1 MRGRLDQ
8 LRDLVSYYQSGSEF
22 IHGDEDQSSLPA
34 YEDYYEALSSN
45 VRELKPRDTVARRL
59 RNYAEGDTTTSQ
71 DTSQQQSE
79 NVSVQ
84 DQSDTASQ
92 ISSLGAFGEDPDVL
106 DKVR

>member
-1 MRGRLDQ
+1 MVCLINIFFPSPR
-8 LRDLVSYYQSGSEF
+8 
-22 IHGDEDQSSLPA
+22 
-34 YEDYYEALSSN
+34 
-45 VRELKPRDTVARRL
+45 RELKPRDTVAQRL

-92 ISSLGAFGEDPDVL
+92 LSSLGAFGEDPDVL
-106 DKVR
+106 DKVRYGFHQTWIKRTDSFSKEYQK